1 MATAMCA
8 REGGGRDELAGST
21 SVPTL
26 ADIIADEHARTIPT
40 LSCADRSGW
49 PSSVSCR
56 RRVVCAHDG
65 RSSTGGTAED
75 EGGCSGRGR

>member
-21 SVPTL
+21 SVPTV
-26 ADIIADEHARTIPT
+26 ADIIADEHARTILT
-40 LSCADRSGW
+40 LCADRSGW
-49 PSSVSCR
+49 PSSVSYR

-65 RSSTGGTAED
+65 RSSRGGSTED